1 MNLSQV
7 LLEGRKEEFL
17 LKYRE
22 KFNPENIKKI
32 FLMSRDL
39 SSNQKFLNFLGK
51 VVSGNNIDEDLLKA
65 KIAIEKFIKYQKNL
79 DEKDINQ
86 YDTLKDIQNAIDK
99 HENRIRR
106 DVKEVEGADIVYED
120 NRFTVITP
128 KTYEASCYYGSGS
141 KWCTAAKS
149 SDQHFMSYNRDGKL
163 FYFLDKKA
171 PTSSRFYK
179 VALLQKYDGKQRL
192 F

>member
-79 DEKDINQ
+79 DEKVARLHLGRIGANLTVLTEKQAQ
-86 YDTLKDIQNAIDK
+86 YIVVPID
-99 HENRIRR
+99 
-106 DVKEVEGADIVYED
+106 G
-120 NRFTVITP
+120 P
-128 KTYEASCYYGSGS
+128 
-141 KWCTAAKS
+141 
-149 SDQHFMSYNRDGKL
+149 
-163 FYFLDKKA
+163 
-171 PTSSRFYK
+171 YK
-179 VALLQKYDGKQRL
+179 VESYRY
-192 F
+192 